1 MTVTLSLGIRGTRA
15 AGLAKWNIGQA
26 LYAAGWVLIAAR
38 DVVPAWLGIA
48 AADGLLL
55 QGLCA
60 QIGGL
65 REFGGRT
72 AAWWL
77 WLPGAALAASV
88 LPLLDNYGAL
98 TLLTSLAYSTALSTL
113 AVLTLR
119 LGRRA
124 GPVRWLSASIL
135 FAGAAMLLLR
145 AGDIVLSPPQAG
157 IFAPSMLHA
166 ISFVVLL
173 ALTVT
178 SSFAFL
184 VMHRE
189 RAEQEL
195 RHLAMHDALTDV
207 LSRRAFL
214 DLAER
219 EVARAQRTGGALAV
233 LMMDLDHFKAVN
245 DKHGHQAGDL
255 VLAEFGRRVR
265 DCLRAPD
272 VFGRYGGEEFCALL
286 PGTGHEEAL
295 AVAERI
301 RSAVAA
307 RPLGGI
313 ADTVTVSIGLAS
325 ASARA
330 ACGLDYLIGRADAA
344 LYAAKG
350 LGRNRVV
357 GVEVRKTAAPS
368 PTTERNDSWK
378 TTETTLA

>member
-1 MTVTLSLGIRGTRA
+1 MTVTLSLGIRGTRSP
-15 AGLAKWNIGQA
+15 GLAKWNIGQA
-26 LYAAGWVLIAAR
+26 LYAAGWVLIALR
-38 DVVPAWLGIA
+38 DAVPAWLGIA
-48 AADGLLL
+48 VADGLLL

-65 REFGGRT
+65 REFGGLT
-72 AAWWL
+72 AWRWL
-77 WLPGAALAASV
+77 WLAGPALAALV
-88 LPLLDNYGAL
+88 LPVLDHYGAL
-98 TLLTSLAYSTALSTL
+98 TLLTSFAYSAALSAL

-124 GPVRWLSASIL
+124 GAVRWLSASIL
-135 FAGAAMLLLR
+135 FAGAVMLLLR
-145 AGDIVLSPPQAG
+145 AGDIAFYPPQEG

-166 ISFVVLL
+166 VSFVVLL

-195 RHLAMHDALTDV
+195 RHLAMHDALTNV

-219 EVARAQRTGGALAV
+219 EVARARRAGGALAV
-233 LMMDLDHFKAVN
+233 LMLDLDHFKQVN
-245 DKHGHQAGDL
+245 DRHGHQAGDR
-255 VLAEFGRRVR
+255 VLAQFGQRVKG
-265 DCLRAPD
+265 CLRAPD
-272 VFGRYGGEEFCALL
+272 LLGRYGGEEFCALL
-286 PGTGHEEAL
+286 PATGHEEAL
-295 AVAERI
+295 AIAERI
-301 RSAVAA
+301 RAAVAA
-307 RPLGGI
+307 KPLG
-313 ADTVTVSIGLAS
+313 ALPDAVTVSVGLAS
-325 ASARA
+325 AKAGV
-330 ACGLDYLIGRADAA
+330 ACKLDYLIGRADSA

-357 GVEVRKTAAPS
+357 GVEVRKTVPPN

-378 TTETTLA
+378 RTETTPA